1 MSGST
6 IFLIISS
13 LLLVSSNKISCSGH
27 KVLSAE
33 VKTIHHA
40 KVVGEFEDSFDLWT
54 DVRLGRHV
62 DIHSH
67 PEQVDDLVHL
77 LDQHGVEHKVMIEDL
92 EAAIEAVPMMTGSNV
107 TESGHSMDWTSY
119 HPIEDIHSYLDY
131 LEDNY
136 DIVSTESLGQSYEG
150 SDMRIARVCKGGC
163 GNKPAIWLDSG
174 MRAREWI
181 GPAALTYMLR
191 ELVENNDDHEDL
203 TDNLDWYILP
213 VMNPDGYLYTQE
225 RDRMWR
231 KTRSTSG
238 GVLGCVG
245 TDVNCNF
252 GFHWGDC
259 SDNPCSSTFRGKE
272 AFSEVE
278 TRNVRD
284 FLLGREGSIKVYNS
298 MRSYGQT
305 IDLPW
310 CWTQDTPDTYDQI
323 LALAMKGNQELG
335 WQVGCVGCDGYT
347 AGGCSMDWA
356 LGEAGIK
363 YSFSMHLRDQGMYGF
378 LLPANQIIP
387 SGEEVWSFHSIVA
400 REIIKEFL
408 H

>member
-6 IFLIISS
+6 FFLIISS
-13 LLLVSSNKISCSGH
+13 LLLVSSNKISYSGH

-40 KVVGEFEDSFDLWT
+40 KVVGELEDSFDLWT

-92 EAAIEAVPMMTGSNV
+92 ETAIEAVPMITGSNV

-136 DIVSTESLGQSYEG
+136 DIVSTESIGESYEG
-150 SDMRIARVCKGGC
+150 SDMRIAR
-163 GNKPAIWLDSG
+163 
-174 MRAREWI
+174 EWI
-181 GPAALTYMLR
+181 GPATLTYMLR

-245 TDVNCNF
+245 ADLNCNF
-252 GFHWGDC
+252 GFNWGDC
-259 SDNPCSSTFRGKE
+259 SDNPCSSVFRGWE

-284 FLLGREGSIKVYNS
+284 FLLGREGSIKVY
-298 MRSYGQT
+298 
-305 IDLPW
+305 
-310 CWTQDTPDTYDQI
+310 
-323 LALAMKGNQELG
+323 
-335 WQVGCVGCDGYT
+335 
-347 AGGCSMDWA
+347 
-356 LGEAGIK
+356 
-363 YSFSMHLRDQGMYGF
+363 
-378 LLPANQIIP
+378 
-387 SGEEVWSFHSIVA
+387 
-400 REIIKEFL
+400 
-408 H
+408 